1 MNLITSVDIPKYGF
15 KISHKSKTLFT
26 GSCFAE
32 NIGAKLEELKFPVQ
46 INPLGINYNPVSIG
60 KSLAFTM
67 LNKQFSENNLFLAN
81 DLWNSYD
88 FHSQFSN
95 TDKGECLNHINSS
108 IALAKDFL
116 KNTDYLFISFGTAYV
131 YSLKSDGSFVS
142 NCHKQDDK
150 IFNRE
155 LLKPNEIVEY
165 WSEII
170 KNLKEFN
177 PDLKIFFT
185 VSPVRHKRDGFIA
198 NQLSKSVLFVAINQL
213 KGLFGDIFYFP
224 SYEIMMD
231 ELRDYRFYD
240 DDMIHPSSKAI
251 KYIFEKFGESFFD
264 KETQILNSRINKIIK
279 GLDHKV
285 FSIKS
290 VSYLEYLERLRE
302 DIEIL
307 QKEYWFIDF
316 NIELKSISETISEN
330 NL

>member
-1 MNLITSVDIPKYGF
+1 MQLITSVESVKFPF

-32 NIGAKLEELKFPVQ
+32 NIGAKLNELKFPVQ
-46 INPLGINYNPVSIG
+46 VNPLGINYNPISIG

-67 LNKQFSENNLFLAN
+67 SNKHIFEDNLFLAN

-95 TDKGECLNHINSS
+95 ADKGECLNLINSS
-108 IALAKDFL
+108 ISRSNDFL
-116 KNTDYLFISFGTAYV
+116 KKTDYLFISYGTAYV

-150 IFNRE
+150 AFNRE

-185 VSPVRHKRDGFIA
+185 VSPVRHKRDGFIS
-198 NQLSKSVLFVAINQL
+198 NQLSKSVLFVAINEL
-213 KGLFGDIFYFP
+213 KELFGNTFYFP

-231 ELRDYRFYD
+231 ELRDYRFYN

-251 KYIFEKFGESFFD
+251 EYIFEKFDESFFD
-264 KETQILNSRINKIIK
+264 KETNNLNIRISKINKALK
-279 GLDHKV
+279 HKV
-285 FSIKS
+285 FSVGSTSHIEHLKRLKEEIKAL
-290 VSYLEYLERLRE
+290 VSEY
-302 DIEIL
+302 
-307 QKEYWFIDF
+307 EYIDF
-316 NIELKSISETISEN
+316 RD
-330 NL
+330 